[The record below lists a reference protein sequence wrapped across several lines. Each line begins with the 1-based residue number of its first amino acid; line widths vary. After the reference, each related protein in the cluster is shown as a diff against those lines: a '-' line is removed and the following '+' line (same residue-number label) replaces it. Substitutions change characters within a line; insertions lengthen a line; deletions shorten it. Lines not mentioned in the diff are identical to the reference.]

1 MSSTHQGDVT
11 PRRMPEIIEAPTRK
25 SLRAAQT
32 REEQAIPYTRRQMRE
47 RAAQLQETRTAQ
59 QSAVAGTP
67 GSGAQP
73 ATRHAAHRAAHSA
86 SVPAA
91 ESGGTS
97 SSQPL
102 TRKQMR
108 AARSADS
115 GAVAA
120 VGGAGVAASQPATRR
135 ARRAQHQ
142 PETPA
147 ATETQQPSRREIRR
161 SAEHALGS
169 SAENPASSAEPV
181 ESPATASI
189 EPAATPDAPLTRAQ
203 LRARARAQANNAP
216 VAEPASPVEP
226 AETRSPSA
234 APTRAQLRAGRRA
247 EGADTQE
254 ETVAAQEPQT
264 RRARRE
270 AGLTGQIPIVTAAQ
284 VSPPPHTGAIR
295 RVDEHGQV
303 GPVEPVRPGQFTGS
317 VPVQSARP
325 AATTTPEPPSVPHDD
340 SASQW
345 AQLAQDSGLNTDSRQ
360 DRRPVTESQT
370 VAPDAPPRN
379 PAVRPQ
385 RSAPVSAPTRSTTST
400 PALPIGDEPERF
412 DPQQIV
418 EQSLRHEREAQSAE
432 RSPDAGQQYVPPF
445 EQYSGEVHQV
455 AQSSGVPSD
464 PAPRGS
470 LPVVEPAQ
478 HETTQPDP
486 TPHLYPAAYPASG
499 AQPAAPAAAP
509 SPRPA
514 SPQSAGVDFR
524 PTTGPQRD
532 VAAAPASPSPQ
543 SAPTTTGSIP
553 VADDPGA
560 MHSTLATGSIPVVRA
575 NTPSQPIQAVAEP
588 QPLDDEDLDLDEDHK
603 GLQRLHWGIIIA
615 IALVLGLVI
624 WKGDFDANGAP
635 QLEHPAGT
643 TVTSIAADTA
653 TNGYAS
659 R

>member
-67 GSGAQP
+67 SSGAQP

-142 PETPA
+142 PA
-147 ATETQQPSRREIRR
+147 APVV
-161 SAEHALGS
+161 EHA
-169 SAENPASSAEPV
+169 APVVEPV
-181 ESPATASI
+181 ETAA
-189 EPAATPDAPLTRAQ
+189 PAADEAPLTRAQ
-203 LRARARAQANNAP
+203 LRAQQRATAAKAQ
-216 VAEPASPVEP
+216 
-226 AETRSPSA
+226 
-234 APTRAQLRAGRRA
+234 
-247 EGADTQE
+247 D

-270 AGLTGQIPIVTAAQ
+270 AGLTGQIPMVTAAQ

-295 RVDEHGQV
+295 RVDEYGQI
-303 GPVEPVRPGQFTGS
+303 GPVEPVESAQLPGS

-325 AATTTPEPPSVPHDD
+325 QSSTTPTPAVPQAPAQDEPITSDEVWAAPDPAPQSTPSQPNYDF
-340 SASQW
+340 ASQW
-345 AQLAQDSGLNTDSRQ
+345 AQLAQDSGLPTDSQQSRHPITDSQPVAQ
-360 DRRPVTESQT
+360 DAQ
-370 VAPDAPPRN
+370 PRN

-385 RSAPVSAPTRSTTST
+385 RSAPVSTPTRSATST

-418 EQSLRHEREAQSAE
+418 EQSLRHEREAQAAE
-432 RSPDAGQQYVPPF
+432 RSPDAGQQYVPSF

-470 LPVVEPAQ
+470 LPVVEPAR
-478 HETTQPDP
+478 HELTQPDP
-486 TPHLYPAAYPASG
+486 TQYHDPAAYPASG
-499 AQPAAPAAAP
+499 AQPAAPSAAP

-532 VAAAPASPSPQ
+532 VAVAPVSPSPQ

-588 QPLDDEDLDLDEDHK
+588 PLLDDEDLDLDEDHK

-624 WKGDFDANGAP
+624 WKGDFDSNGAP

-653 TNGYAS
+653 THGYAS